1 MTQSSKPQAETLA
14 TLGILP
20 KGATGE
26 TIRIAVKSFNG
37 SKPYLDIRQYVEG
50 EGEPIAT
57 RKGVT
62 MPVESIAALEA
73 VLTSYLA
80 TKAPNGL

>member
-1 MTQSSKPQAETLA
+1 MTQSGKPQADTLA
-14 TLGILP
+14 MIGVLP
-20 KGATGE
+20 KGANGE

-62 MPVESIAALEA
+62 MPVQSIAALEA
-73 VLTSYLA
+73 ALTAYRTA
-80 TKAPNGL
+80 NAPDGA